1 MDMHL
6 PHPVDS
12 RKFDTWSIG
21 GMRTSGMRDVIW
33 YMKWNRDHLAA
44 LIPQVTPEEAMFI
57 EGKIEAWNIAIG
69 ALIAVVGD
77 DDDQ

>member
-1 MDMHL
+1 MDMQL

-12 RKFDTWSIG
+12 RKFDT
-21 GMRTSGMRDVIW
+21 W

-57 EGKIEAWNIAIG
+57 EGKIEAWDIAIG

>member
-1 MDMHL
+1 
-6 PHPVDS
+6 
-12 RKFDTWSIG
+12 
-21 GMRTSGMRDVIW
+21 MRDVIW